1 MNYSV
6 RLREQD
12 MRRPVSSWGGQGR
25 GRKGALAEEQ
35 VKRLAEEKWQV
46 GMVALRLQERLW
58 AAAVRF

>member
-6 RLREQD
+6 RLGEEE
-12 MRRPVSSWGGQGR
+12 MRGPVRPWGGQGR
-25 GRKGALAEEQ
+25 ERKGAVAEEQ